1 VEIIIQILLKLVSN
15 TVHLP
20 ILVCMKEI
28 SKVKENPYRSSLNIR
43 TKASAGLLN
52 DQWGLGTK

>member
-1 VEIIIQILLKLVSN
+1 
-15 TVHLP
+15 
-20 ILVCMKEI
+20 MKEI